1 MLIRVIRPLYEG
13 VFFRTS
19 FPSLSFLYLVDA
31 KCICDGAV
39 ASAMGQAACGGV
51 LRDHN
56 GKLIFAY
63 ASHLGNCSVVAAELW
78 DILKGVTFAWD
89 RGFRRIFVD
98 SDSLSAI
105 NLLKGCVDLL
115 TKKKKK
121 KGCVDLSHPCA
132 SIIQQIR
139 GFMQQ
144 GGT

>member
-1 MLIRVIRPLYEG
+1 
-13 VFFRTS
+13 
-19 FPSLSFLYLVDA
+19 
-31 KCICDGAV
+31 
-39 ASAMGQAACGGV
+39 MGQAACGGV

-89 RGFRRIFVD
+89 RGFRWIFVD

-105 NLLKGCVDLL
+105 NLL
-115 TKKKKK
+115 